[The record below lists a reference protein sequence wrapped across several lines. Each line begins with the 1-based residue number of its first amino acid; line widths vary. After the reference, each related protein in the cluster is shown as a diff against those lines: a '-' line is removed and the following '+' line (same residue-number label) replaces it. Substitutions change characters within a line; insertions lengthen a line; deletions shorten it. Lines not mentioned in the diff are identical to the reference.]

1 MLIPSTQLPNIKAMF
16 RGYFLLK
23 LKKSTQTL
31 ADTQKSAYLCTR
43 KQQKGSI
50 R

>member
-1 MLIPSTQLPNIKAMF
+1 MLSLPTQLPNIKAMF
-16 RGYFLLK
+16 RGYFQLK
-23 LKKSTQTL
+23 MKKSTQTL
-31 ADTQKSAYLCTR
+31 ADTQKTAYLCTR